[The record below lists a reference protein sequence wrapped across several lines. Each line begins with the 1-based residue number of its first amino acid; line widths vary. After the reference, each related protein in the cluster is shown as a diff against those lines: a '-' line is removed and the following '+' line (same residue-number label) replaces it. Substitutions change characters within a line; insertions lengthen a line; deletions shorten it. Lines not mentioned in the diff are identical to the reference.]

1 MDGWIGIHRKIAEW
15 EWYSD
20 SNTSRVFFDLLF
32 SVNHTDTKYKGH
44 EIKKGQTITG
54 YPSMAKRLGI
64 SVQNARTAINHL
76 KSTGEITVKVTSKFS
91 IVTLLNYTK
100 YEIKKKEVNN
110 QTNRQTNSHLTVIQ
124 QSSNNTQ
131 KGKEHNNVIN
141 KKTTFS
147 SEHEILIEKFNQ
159 LTNRTIK
166 LNNERVNLIKRAIGR
181 GHTTDDILTAF
192 IKRKETEWWCDNDR
206 WKRFESLFNLKTK
219 SGNAIDY
226 IEDFKDPGLN
236 NKLTVLEKAELSAR
250 KALAN

>member
-1 MDGWIGIHRKIAEW
+1 MTEW

-20 SNTSRVFFDLLF
+20 INTKGVFLDLLIYA
-32 SVNHTDTKYKGH
+32 SHTDTNFKG
-44 EIKKGQTITG
+44 IFLKKGQVIMG
-54 YPSMAKRLGI
+54 RIEMAKRLGI
-64 SVQNARTAINHL
+64 SEQNVRTAINHL
-76 KSTGEITVKVTSKFS
+76 KSTNEITVKSTNRFS
-91 IVTLLNYTK
+91 IVTILNYTK
-100 YEIKKKEVNN
+100 YHTKDSDAN
-110 QTNRQTNSHLTVIQ
+110 QPTNRPANQLLTSYQPATNQLLTTYKKV
-124 QSSNNTQ
+124 
-131 KGKEHNNVIN
+131 KNVKNVKN